1 MSRRTRIFLGILA
14 IYVAGIALLLYRVV
28 GDIDPRYRESAEE
41 SLVDTANLMASLIEQ
56 DVQGD
61 TIDPARLEP
70 LLRTLYAR
78 QFDAEIY
85 GLRKTRVDLRLYV
98 TDANGRVLFDASR
111 ARTNQH
117 LGEDFVAWRDVRYTL
132 DGLYGARTSRDVAS
146 DAASSVMYV
155 AAPIRSRERVTI
167 GVVSVGKPVQSFGK
181 FVQDAR
187 WRTIWVGAGSALAL
201 LVLAIIVSV
210 WLVRPFGL
218 VRDYLAWT
226 RTQPRLR
233 PGPMA
238 RHAVATLRAGVHEMR
253 DALTGR
259 NTVADYVQ
267 TLTHEIK
274 SPLSAIRGAAELLE
288 DAGMPA
294 PERARFLSNITHE
307 TQRIQ
312 EIVDRMM
319 ELTALESRRV
329 LEHAQAVPL
338 APLLQELA
346 ASHQAAAVARG
357 LRIALLLQATPNT
370 WGDPFLLR
378 RAVSNLLANALDFAP
393 AGSTLELGLQ
403 ADGRRARIT
412 VRDHGPGI
420 PEYARHRVFDKF
432 YSLARPAGGKRSTG
446 LGLAF
451 VQEIARQHGGR
462 ATLENAP
469 GGGALATL
477 ALPMRA
483 QA

>member
-14 IYVAGIALLLYRVV
+14 IYCAGIAFLLFRVV

-41 SLVDTANLMASLIEQ
+41 SLVDTANLLASLIEQ
-56 DVQGD
+56 DVQGER
-61 TIDPARLEP
+61 IDAARLAP
-70 LLRTLYAR
+70 LVQSLYAR
-78 QFDAEIY
+78 QFDAQIY
-85 GLRKTRVDLRLYV
+85 GLRKTRVELRVYV
-98 TDANGRVLFDASR
+98 TDAEGRVLFDADR
-111 ARTNQH
+111 QGTNRH
-117 LGEDFVAWRDVRYTL
+117 LGEDFIGWRDVRYTL
-132 DGLYGARTSRDVAS
+132 DGLYGARTSRDAAN
-146 DAASSVMYV
+146 DPASSVMYV
-155 AAPIRSRERVTI
+155 AAPIRSRDRVTI
-167 GVVSVGKPVQSFGK
+167 GVVSVGKPLQSFGR

-187 WRTIWVGAGSALAL
+187 WRTIWVGVGSAAAL
-201 LVLAIIVSV
+201 LVLSLIVSA

-218 VRDYLAWT
+218 VRDYLAWA
-226 RTQPRLR
+226 RGQPRLR
-233 PGPMA
+233 PGPML
-238 RHAVATLRAGVHEMR
+238 RHAAALLRAGVHETR

-259 NTVADYVQ
+259 NTVADHVA

-288 DAGMPA
+288 DAAMPA
-294 PERARFLSNITHE
+294 PERERFLAHIARE

-329 LEHAQAVPL
+329 LAHARAVPL
-338 APLLQELA
+338 APLLEELA
-346 ASHQAAAVARG
+346 AGHQAAAAARG
-357 LRIALLLQATPNT
+357 LRIELALAARPTA

-393 AGSTLELGLQ
+393 AGTAVALALD
-403 ADGRRARIT
+403 ADGRQARIT

-420 PEYARHRVFDKF
+420 PDYARHRVFEKF
-432 YSLARPAGGKRSTG
+432 YSLARPASGKKSTG

-451 VQEIARQHGGR
+451 VREIAQQHGGQAR
-462 ATLENAP
+462 LENAA

-477 ALPMRA
+477 VLPLMR
-483 QA
+483 

>member
-1 MSRRTRIFLGILA
+1 MSRRTRIFVGILL
-14 IYVAGIALLLYRVV
+14 IYAAGIAFLLYRAV
-28 GDIDPRYRESAEE
+28 GEIDPRYRESAEE

-56 DVQGD
+56 DLQGN
-61 TIDPARLEP
+61 TIDPTRLAP
-70 LLRTLYAR
+70 LLRSLYAR
-78 QFDAEIY
+78 EFDAQIY
-85 GLRKTRVDLRLYV
+85 GLRKTRVELRVYV
-98 TDANGRVLFDASR
+98 TDDRGIVVFDSTGRH
-111 ARTNQH
+111 T
-117 LGEDFVAWRDVRYTL
+117 GEDFIGWRDVRYTL
-132 DGLYGARTSRDVAS
+132 DGLYGSRTSRDVAS
-146 DAASSVMYV
+146 DPLSSVMYV
-155 AAPIRSRERVTI
+155 AAPVWSPERVTI
-167 GVVSVGKPVQSFGK
+167 GVVSVGKPVQSFGQ

-187 WRTIWVGAGSALAL
+187 WRTIQVGVGAALAL
-201 LVLAIIVSV
+201 LVLALIVSI

-218 VRDYLAWT
+218 ARDYLAWA

-238 RHAVATLRAGVHEMR
+238 RHAVALLRAGVHEMR

-288 DAGMPA
+288 DPAMPA
-294 PERARFLSNITHE
+294 ADRERFLANITHE
-307 TQRIQ
+307 TQRVQ

-329 LEHAQAVPL
+329 LEHAGSVAL
-338 APLLQELA
+338 APMLEELA
-346 ASHQAAAVARG
+346 ASHQAAAAARG
-357 LRIALLLQATPNT
+357 LRIALALEARPDT

-393 AGSTLELGLQ
+393 AGTALELGLD

-420 PEYARHRVFDKF
+420 PAYAQSQVFQKF
-432 YSLARPAGGKRSTG
+432 YSLARPGSGKRSTG

-451 VQEIARQHGGR
+451 VQEIAQQHGGQ
-462 ATLENAP
+462 AMLVNAQ

-477 ALPMRA
+477 VVPVGR
-483 QA
+483 

>member
-1 MSRRTRIFLGILA
+1 MSRRTRIFVGILA

-41 SLVDTANLMASLIEQ
+41 SLVDTANLVASLVEQ
-56 DVQGD
+56 DLQGGR
-61 TIDPARLEP
+61 IDPARLEP
-70 LLRTLYAR
+70 LLRTLHAR

-98 TDANGRVLFDASR
+98 TDAEGRVLFDADR
-111 ARTNQH
+111 GGINRH
-117 LGEDFVAWRDVRYTL
+117 RGENFLDWRDVRYTL
-132 DGLYGARTSRDVAS
+132 DGLYGARTSRDVTS
-146 DAASSVMYV
+146 DASTSVMYV
-155 AAPIRSRERVTI
+155 AAPVRNRDRVTI

-187 WRTIWVGAGSALAL
+187 WRTIWVGVGSALAL
-201 LVLAIIVSV
+201 LVGALIVSI

-218 VRDYLAWT
+218 VRDYMAWA

-233 PGPMA
+233 PRPML
-238 RHAVATLRAGVHEMR
+238 RHAAALLRAGVHETR

-259 NTVADYVQ
+259 NTMADHVA

-274 SPLSAIRGAAELLE
+274 SPLSAIRGAAELL
-288 DAGMPA
+288 DDPAMPA
-294 PERARFLSNITHE
+294 GTRAHFLDNITRE

-329 LEHAQAVPL
+329 LEHAGAVAL
-338 APLLQELA
+338 APLLEELA
-346 ASHQAAAVARG
+346 GSHQAAAAARG
-357 LRIALLLQATPNT
+357 LELVLAVEAAASV

-393 AGSTLELGLQ
+393 AGSRIDLALR
-403 ADGRRARIT
+403 ADARHAHVT

-420 PEYARHRVFDKF
+420 PEYARNKVFEKF
-432 YSLARPAGGKRSTG
+432 YSLARPDSGKKSTG

-451 VQEIARQHGGR
+451 VREIAQQHGGQ
-462 ATLENAP
+462 ATLHNAA

-477 ALPMRA
+477 VLPVRRA
-483 QA
+483 

>member
-41 SLVDTANLMASLIEQ
+41 SLVDTANLVASLVEQ
-56 DVQGD
+56 DLQGD
-61 TIDPARLEP
+61 RIDPARLEP
-70 LLRTLYAR
+70 LLRTLYER

-98 TDANGRVLFDASR
+98 TDADGRVLFDAQR
-111 ARTNQH
+111 GRMGQH
-117 LGEDFVAWRDVRYTL
+117 LGENYLDWRDVRYTL
-132 DGLYGARTSRDVAS
+132 DGLYGARTSRDVAN
-146 DAASSVMYV
+146 DATTSVMYV
-155 AAPIRSRERVTI
+155 AAPVRSLDHVTI

-187 WRTIWVGAGSALAL
+187 WRTIWVGVGSALAL
-201 LVLAIIVSV
+201 LVGALIVSI

-218 VRDYLAWT
+218 VRDYLAWV

-233 PGPMA
+233 PRPML
-238 RHAVATLRAGVHEMR
+238 RHFVALLRAGVHETR

-259 NTVADYVQ
+259 NTMADHVA

-288 DAGMPA
+288 DPAMPA
-294 PERARFLSNITHE
+294 PARAHFLANIARE

-329 LEHAQAVPL
+329 LEHAGPVAL
-338 APLLQELA
+338 APLLEELA
-346 ASHQAAAVARG
+346 ASHQAAATARG
-357 LRIALLLQATPNT
+357 LELALSIEAQAGV

-378 RAVSNLLANALDFAP
+378 RAVANLLANAFDFAP
-393 AGSTLELGLQ
+393 AGSRIALALQ
-403 ADGRRARIT
+403 ANARHARIT

-420 PEYARHRVFDKF
+420 PEYARNKVFEKF
-432 YSLARPAGGKRSTG
+432 YSLARPDGGKKSTG

-451 VQEIARQHGGR
+451 VREIAQQHGGQ
-462 ATLENAP
+462 ATLANAA

-477 ALPMRA
+477 VLPLRRP
-483 QA
+483 

>member
-14 IYVAGIALLLYRVV
+14 IYVVGIALLLYRVV

-41 SLVDTANLMASLIEQ
+41 SLVDTANLVASLVEQ
-56 DVQGD
+56 DLQGD
-61 TIDPARLEP
+61 RIDPARLEP
-70 LLRTLYAR
+70 LLRTLYER

-98 TDANGRVLFDASR
+98 TDADGRVLFDAQR
-111 ARTNQH
+111 GRMGQH
-117 LGEDFVAWRDVRYTL
+117 LGENYLDWRDVRYTL
-132 DGLYGARTSRDVAS
+132 DGLYGARTSRDVAN
-146 DAASSVMYV
+146 DATTSVMYV
-155 AAPIRSRERVTI
+155 AAPVRSRDHVTI

-187 WRTIWVGAGSALAL
+187 WRTIWVGVGSALAL
-201 LVLAIIVSV
+201 LVGALIVSI

-218 VRDYLAWT
+218 VRDYLAWV

-233 PGPMA
+233 PRPML
-238 RHAVATLRAGVHEMR
+238 RHALATLRAGVHETR

-259 NTVADYVQ
+259 NTMADHVA

-288 DAGMPA
+288 DPAMPA
-294 PERARFLSNITHE
+294 PARAHFLANIARE

-329 LEHAQAVPL
+329 LEHAGPVAL
-338 APLLQELA
+338 APLLEELA
-346 ASHQAAAVARG
+346 ASHQAAATARG
-357 LRIALLLQATPNT
+357 LELALSIEAQAGV

-378 RAVSNLLANALDFAP
+378 RAVANLLANAFDFAP
-393 AGSTLELGLQ
+393 AGSRIALALQ
-403 ADGRRARIT
+403 ADARHARIT

-420 PEYARHRVFDKF
+420 PEYARNKVFEKF
-432 YSLARPAGGKRSTG
+432 YSLGRPDGGKKSTG

-451 VQEIARQHGGR
+451 VREIAQQHGGQ
-462 ATLENAP
+462 ATLANAA

-477 ALPMRA
+477 VLPLRRP
-483 QA
+483 

>member
-14 IYVAGIALLLYRVV
+14 IYTAGIAFLLYRVV

-61 TIDPARLEP
+61 AIDPARLAP
-70 LLRTLYAR
+70 LLDTLYAR
-78 QFDAEIY
+78 RFDAQIY
-85 GLRKTRVDLRLYV
+85 GLRKTRVDLRVYV
-98 TDANGRVLFDASR
+98 TDAQGRVLFDANR
-111 ARTNQH
+111 EHRGLHTGH
-117 LGEDFVAWRDVRYTL
+117 DYIAWRDVRTTL
-132 DGLYGARTSRDVAS
+132 DGLYGARTTREVA
-146 DAASSVMYV
+146 DDPGSSVMYV
-155 AAPIRSRERVTI
+155 AAPVRSRAGVTI
-167 GVVSVGKPVQSFGK
+167 GVVSVGKPVQSFGR

-187 WRTIWVGAGSALAL
+187 WRTLWVGVGSALAL
-201 LVLAIIVSV
+201 LVGALIVSA

-218 VRDYLAWT
+218 VRDYLAWA

-233 PGPMA
+233 PGPML
-238 RHAVATLRAGVHEMR
+238 RHAVATLRAGVHETR
-253 DALTGR
+253 DAWTGH
-259 NTVADYVQ
+259 NAAADHVQ

-288 DAGMPA
+288 DADMPA
-294 PERARFLSNITHE
+294 DTRAHFLANITRE

-329 LEHAQAVPL
+329 LAHTGPVDL
-338 APLLQELA
+338 APLLEELA
-346 ASHQAAAVARG
+346 ASHQADAAARG
-357 LRIALLLQATPNT
+357 LRIDLVLQSRPVVR
-370 WGDPFLLR
+370 GDPFLLR

-393 AGSTLELGLQ
+393 AGSAIVLGLHG
-403 ADGRRARIT
+403 DGRQARIG
-412 VRDHGPGI
+412 VRDWGPGI
-420 PEYARHRVFDKF
+420 PAYARDQVFEKF
-432 YSLARPAGGKRSTG
+432 YSLARPDGGKKSTG

-451 VQEIARQHGGR
+451 VREIAQQHGGR
-462 ATLENAP
+462 ATLENAQ

-477 ALPMRA
+477 VVPVG
-483 QA
+483 

>member
-1 MSRRTRIFLGILA
+1 MSRRTRIFVGILL
-14 IYVAGIALLLYRVV
+14 IYTAGIALLLYRAVS
-28 GDIDPRYRESAEE
+28 DIDPRYRESAEE

-56 DVQGD
+56 DLQGN
-61 TIDPARLEP
+61 TIDPSRLGP
-70 LLRTLYAR
+70 LLRSLYAR
-78 QFDAEIY
+78 SFDAQIY
-85 GLRKTRVDLRLYV
+85 SLRKTRVELRVYV
-98 TDANGRVLFDASR
+98 TDDRGIVLFDSTGR
-111 ARTNQH
+111 HQ
-117 LGEDFVAWRDVRYTL
+117 GQDFIEWRDVRYTL
-132 DGLYGARTSRDVAS
+132 DGLYGSRTSRDVAS
-146 DAASSVMYV
+146 DPSTSVMYV
-155 AAPIRSRERVTI
+155 AAPIWSRERVTI
-167 GVVSVGKPVQSFGK
+167 GVVSVGKPVQSFGQ

-187 WRTIWVGAGSALAL
+187 WRTLWVGVGSALAL

-218 VRDYLAWT
+218 MRDYLAWT

-238 RHAVATLRAGVHEMR
+238 RHAVALLRAGVHEMR

-294 PERARFLSNITHE
+294 PERERFLANITHE
-307 TQRIQ
+307 THRIQ

-338 APLLQELA
+338 APLLEELA
-346 ASHQAAAVARG
+346 DSHQAAAAARG
-357 LRIALLLQATPNT
+357 LRIELLLQARPST

-393 AGSTLELGLQ
+393 AGSVVELGLQ
-403 ADGRRARIT
+403 ADGKRARIT

-420 PEYARHRVFDKF
+420 PAYAQSQVFQKF
-432 YSLARPAGGKRSTG
+432 YSLARPGSGKRSTG

-451 VQEIARQHGGR
+451 VQEIAQQHGGQ
-462 ATLENAP
+462 AMLVNAA

-477 ALPMRA
+477 VLPVGR
-483 QA
+483 

>member
-1 MSRRTRIFLGILA
+1 VSRRTRIFVGILA
-14 IYVAGIALLLYRVV
+14 IYVAGIAFLLYRVV

-41 SLVDTANLMASLIEQ
+41 SLVDTANLVASLIEQ
-56 DVQGD
+56 DVQGER
-61 TIDPARLEP
+61 IAPARLEP

-98 TDANGRVLFDASR
+98 TDADGRVLFDAQR
-111 ARTNQH
+111 GRIGQH
-117 LGEDFVAWRDVRYTL
+117 VGEDFLDWRDVRYTL
-132 DGLYGARTSRDVAS
+132 DGLYGARTSRDVAH
-146 DAASSVMYV
+146 DATSSVMYV
-155 AAPIRSRERVTI
+155 AAPIRNRDHVTI

-187 WRTIWVGAGSALAL
+187 WRTIWVGVGSALAL
-201 LVLAIIVSV
+201 LVGALIVSA

-218 VRDYLAWT
+218 VRDYLAWA

-233 PGPMA
+233 PGPML
-238 RHAVATLRAGVHEMR
+238 RHAVATLRAGVHETR

-259 NTVADYVQ
+259 NTMADHVA

-274 SPLSAIRGAAELLE
+274 SPLSAIRGASELL
-288 DAGMPA
+288 DDPAMPA
-294 PERARFLSNITHE
+294 DTRAHFLDNITRE

-319 ELTALESRRV
+319 ELTTLESRRV
-329 LEHAQAVPL
+329 LEHAGPVAL
-338 APLLQELA
+338 APLLDELA
-346 ASHQAAAVARG
+346 AGHQAAAAARG
-357 LRIALLLQATPNT
+357 LRIELALQAQPTV
-370 WGDPFLLR
+370 WGDAFLLR

-393 AGSTLELGLQ
+393 AGSAVALTLAADARQ
-403 ADGRRARIT
+403 ARVS

-420 PEYARHRVFDKF
+420 PDYARQRVFEKF
-432 YSLARPAGGKRSTG
+432 YSLARPNGGKKSTG

-451 VQEIARQHGGR
+451 VRAIAQQHGGQ
-462 ATLENAP
+462 ALLDNAP

-477 ALPMRA
+477 ALPLLR
-483 QA
+483 